1 MEKALFGFSFDD
13 GRIDQFTIAYP
24 ILKKYGLP
32 ATFNITAS
40 YIEGRPSEW
49 PFTEVAPM
57 TLDMLRQLHADPQ
70 MEIASHGYWHHN
82 APDNLLHGVHTLCEI
97 LQTDHL
103 YKNSNGIALTGN
115 TVFTT
120 DEDILLAKAK
130 DLKIPVQY
138 IRHSIRRPSFPWLKI
153 SARKINRLIPSP
165 ALFRFALS
173 DSLMSD
179 YHLEDPSAASPRRSD
194 GPSAA
199 SSLRFDDP
207 STASS
212 SPSSPSCP
220 HRPSRLSEALSDGP
234 SAASSP
240 RPFLPSRPHRPSRPL
255 GEPINHPSLSPD
267 CPSEFPSDH
276 PSTLHRLYSIP
287 IVANK
292 PLFDMQALI
301 EKAIQTR
308 TACIFMMHSIVPDD
322 HRHDLYEMEQSRFDA
337 LCSYLAQCQSA
348 SRLQVAT
355 SMDIHQSLL
364 GSTPHHP

>member
-57 TLDMLRQLHADPQ
+57 TLDMLRQLHADPR

-82 APDNLLHGVHTLCEI
+82 APDNLLRGVQTLCEI

-130 DLKIPVQY
+130 DLKIPIQY
-138 IRHSIRRPSFPWLKI
+138 IRNSIRRPSFPWLKI
-153 SARKINRLIPSP
+153 PARKINRLIPSP

-173 DSLMSD
+173 DSLMSE
-179 YHLEDPSAASPRRSD
+179 YHLEDPSAASSPRPD

-199 SSLRFDDP
+199 SPR
-207 STASS
+207 
-212 SPSSPSCP
+212 
-220 HRPSRLSEALSDGP
+220 RSDGP

-267 CPSEFPSDH
+267 CPSELPSD
-276 PSTLHRLYSIP
+276 PSSTLHRLYSIP

-292 PLFDMQALI
+292 PLLDMQALI

-308 TACIFMMHSIVPDD
+308 TACIFLMHSIVPDG
-322 HRHDLYEMEQSRFDA
+322 HRHDLYEMEQSRFEA

>member
-82 APDNLLHGVHTLCEI
+82 APDNLLRGVQTLCEI

-120 DEDILLAKAK
+120 DEEILFAKAK

-153 SARKINRLIPSP
+153 PARKINRLIPSP

-173 DSLMSD
+173 DSLMSE
-179 YHLEDPSAASPRRSD
+179 YRIYP
-194 GPSAA
+194 
-199 SSLRFDDP
+199 
-207 STASS
+207 
-212 SPSSPSCP
+212 
-220 HRPSRLSEALSDGP
+220 
-234 SAASSP
+234 
-240 RPFLPSRPHRPSRPL
+240 
-255 GEPINHPSLSPD
+255 
-267 CPSEFPSDH
+267 

-292 PLFDMQALI
+292 PISDMQALI

-308 TACIFMMHSIVPDD
+308 TACIFLMHSIVPDG
-322 HRHDLYEMEQSRFDA
+322 HRHDPYEMEQSRFDA